1 MHEINLV
8 PEIKTQMIK
17 TLKLRNLICFI
28 CIIVAA
34 ASIGMVAICG
44 AIVGGQNIAM
54 ASKKAKID
62 EMSEKLSQ
70 YSNLGEFLTIQGQLN
85 GISTIDDERQVL
97 SRVFNVL
104 DSMVPR
110 GSDKVEISELNI
122 DLQTSTISMDAQ
134 ADAGQDPLIDY
145 RVLESFKKGVG
156 LTKYDYGRYVDEG
169 GEEIPTICIVE
180 SDSDGNIYQENGSIY
195 ALWYKN
201 QEGCNPTAEA
211 LAAEQ
216 SEEESNEENEEK
228 TENEEED
235 EEEKNQDEQVKIWR
249 TPQFNEWYKD
259 EKMSLEGTIENVP
272 HFESKC
278 INYAGIE
285 TENSNN
291 VRWSASNEDCMFT
304 EDGLSVQD
312 SSNGKDANDN
322 LVLRFSASVEVNPA
336 IFNFQNKHMM
346 IIGPVG
352 QDVTD
357 SYKQIEGMFAKRAED
372 CAEGDLECATNT
384 VNATGEQK

>member
-272 HFESKC
+272 HFESRC

-285 TENSNN
+285 MENSNN

-372 CAEGDLECATNT
+372 CAEGELECATNT

>member
-272 HFESKC
+272 HFESRC

-285 TENSNN
+285 MENSNN

>member
-272 HFESKC
+272 HFESRC

-285 TENSNN
+285 MENSNN

-384 VNATGEQK
+384 VNATGAQK

>member
-1 MHEINLV
+1 
-8 PEIKTQMIK
+8 
-17 TLKLRNLICFI
+17 
-28 CIIVAA
+28 
-34 ASIGMVAICG
+34 
-44 AIVGGQNIAM
+44 
-54 ASKKAKID
+54 
-62 EMSEKLSQ
+62 
-70 YSNLGEFLTIQGQLN
+70 
-85 GISTIDDERQVL
+85 
-97 SRVFNVL
+97 
-104 DSMVPR
+104 
-110 GSDKVEISELNI
+110 
-122 DLQTSTISMDAQ
+122 
-134 ADAGQDPLIDY
+134 
-145 RVLESFKKGVG
+145 
-156 LTKYDYGRYVDEG
+156 
-169 GEEIPTICIVE
+169 
-180 SDSDGNIYQENGSIY
+180 
-195 ALWYKN
+195 
-201 QEGCNPTAEA
+201 
-211 LAAEQ
+211 
-216 SEEESNEENEEK
+216 
-228 TENEEED
+228 
-235 EEEKNQDEQVKIWR
+235 
-249 TPQFNEWYKD
+249 
-259 EKMSLEGTIENVP
+259 MSLEGTIENVP

>member
-54 ASKKAKID
+54 VSKKAKID

-110 GSDKVEISELNI
+110 GSDKVEISQLNI

-272 HFESKC
+272 HFESRC

-285 TENSNN
+285 MENSNN

>member
-44 AIVGGQNIAM
+44 AIVGGQYIAM
-54 ASKKAKID
+54 ASQKAKID

-272 HFESKC
+272 HFESRC

-285 TENSNN
+285 MENSNN